1 VASTANER
9 NQGNPIKAGHM
20 LTQEMINDMMRPPG
34 GKDATIA
41 SLYEEIERLRA
52 ALEAVI
58 GHGYLDNKSKMAGQD
73 YVSKSAIAKV
83 RAALSK

>member
-1 VASTANER
+1 
-9 NQGNPIKAGHM
+9 M
-20 LTQEMINDMMRPPG
+20 
-34 GKDATIA
+34 DAFDIDRMFDGYVPEEQVVELRA
-41 SLYEEIERLRA
+41 EIERLRA

-58 GHGYLDNKSKMAGQD
+58 GHGYLENKSPMAGQD